1 MKRIVL
7 IAVFTVL
14 TITGCMPKHDL
25 IEPDIDSIDISR
37 SLNRAYEYSMSI
49 VTPMYNLRVEGRKDA
64 LSRILI
70 RGHMT
75 MGNNKVSYND
85 FYTGREWIDYSTG
98 KPIAH
103 DPPINPHQFLKTA
116 LTEIEPE
123 FIDWSGGNPVYEAQ
137 INTVLISPVN
147 YLQKGKIIIN
157 SRDNSLRSVHISNE
171 SLTMDVKLN
180 YPNDIYFSRR
190 SEPKARIML
199 DMRETDMSALS
210 RRMETSG
217 RGYME
222 KETAYF
228 FETDRTNRLLLEAER
243 AYIAS
248 FIYSDPHGSADVY
261 MDADERNPVEINDT
275 LYTFTGSEDIIIEEK
290 SNMYDIIINDID
302 IKKGD
307 ASLCL
312 FTDSTC
318 FRAVYDS
325 RASILRIKNVTG
337 KFIGVIYSIM
347 LYPYN

>member
-1 MKRIVL
+1 MKQTVL
-7 IAVFTVL
+7 IAAFTL
-14 TITGCMPKHDL
+14 LAITACMPKHDL

-37 SLNRAYEYSMSI
+37 SLNRAYEYSMNI
-49 VTPMYNLRVEGRKDA
+49 VTPMYNLSVEGRKDA
-64 LSRILI
+64 LSRILV

-75 MGNNKVSYND
+75 LGNKKISYND
-85 FYTGREWIDYSTG
+85 FYTGREWIDYRTG

-123 FIDWSGGNPVYEAQ
+123 FIDWSGGNPVYEAH

-147 YLQKGKIIIN
+147 YLQKGRIIIG
-157 SRDNSLRSVHISNE
+157 SRDNSLKSVHISNE
-171 SLTMDVKLN
+171 SLKMDVKLN

-190 SEPKARIML
+190 SEPKASIKIDRY
-199 DMRETDMSALS
+199 DADMSALN

-222 KETAYF
+222 NHTAYF
-228 FETDRTNRLLLEAER
+228 FETDRTNRLLIEADR

-248 FIYSDPHGSADVY
+248 FIYMDSPDSADVY
-261 MDADERNPVEINDT
+261 MDADERNPVKITDT
-275 LYTFTGSEDIIIEEK
+275 LYAFTGSEDIIIEEK
-290 SNMYDIIINDID
+290 SNMYDIIINDIN
-302 IKKGD
+302 IKMSD

-325 RASILRIKNVTG
+325 RASILRIKNVTS